1 VSIETKGE
9 RHGARE
15 RIDRMVQH
23 LVEHGRAEGR
33 GTTEAQARKIAEGC
47 ESRHHEKADKGK
59 LRK

>member
-1 VSIETKGE
+1 MSTETKGE
-9 RHGARE
+9 RQGARD
-15 RIDRMVQH
+15 RIERMVEH

-33 GTTEAQARKIAEGC
+33 KTTVEQARAIAEGC